1 MLNLLQKIFP
11 PRKGLF
17 NLPKISSFVVPF
29 SRTMHGKRRFQCGF
43 LLFAIEEIPFHFTRI
58 AKGIVH
64 YLRTYL
70 QGGRAVPDASADP
83 GGLAEREESFRP
95 PRPLPVVLAVAAV
108 LAAGDGAVPAVP
120 VAGLAP
126 RRPRHRPQ
134 AQAVGGRHP
143 VLPPTPGKYVL
154 ASIFMTPHMI

>member
-1 MLNLLQKIFP
+1 MNL
-11 PRKGLF
+11 
-17 NLPKISSFVVPF
+17 
-29 SRTMHGKRRFQCGF
+29 
-43 LLFAIEEIPFHFTRI
+43 
-58 AKGIVH
+58 
-64 YLRTYL
+64 YL

-83 GGLAEREESFRP
+83 CGLAEREEEPAGP

-134 AQAVGGRHP
+134 AQAVGSRHP
-143 VLPPTPGKYVL
+143 VLPPTPGTYTE
-154 ASIFMTPHMI
+154 IG

>member
-1 MLNLLQKIFP
+1 
-11 PRKGLF
+11 
-17 NLPKISSFVVPF
+17 
-29 SRTMHGKRRFQCGF
+29 MHYVC
-43 LLFAIEEIPFHFTRI
+43 
-58 AKGIVH
+58 
-64 YLRTYL
+64 TYL

-83 GGLAEREESFRP
+83 GGLAEREEE
-95 PRPLPVVLAVAAV
+95 PRLAPHAVPVVLAVAAV

-143 VLPPTPGKYVL
+143 VLPPPPGTYRTPSSWL
-154 ASIFMTPHMI
+154 PT